1 MVNGADFG
9 SEHRPPSRKKVN
21 ADNGSTST
29 SSRSQKE
36 AMRLLAVILGTFVAL
51 FALLF
56 GGCTVALAIGEF
68 WSGMP
73 NGGLLPLLLVNGF
86 LTFALYW
93 ASYRLFRGPVRPP
106 NAHDTSPD
114 P

>member
-1 MVNGADFG
+1 
-9 SEHRPPSRKKVN
+9 
-21 ADNGSTST
+21 
-29 SSRSQKE
+29 
-36 AMRLLAVILGTFVAL
+36 MRLLAVILGTFVAL

-93 ASYRLFRGPVRPP
+93 ASYRLFRGPVRPTDGP
-106 NAHDTSPD
+106 AAP
-114 P
+114 PRLPPPP

>member
-1 MVNGADFG
+1 
-9 SEHRPPSRKKVN
+9 
-21 ADNGSTST
+21 
-29 SSRSQKE
+29 
-36 AMRLLAVILGTFVAL
+36 MRILAVILGTFVAL

-68 WSGMP
+68 WNGMP

-93 ASYRLFRGPVRPP
+93 ASYRLFRGPVRPTDGP
-106 NAHDTSPD
+106 AAPPRLPPPQWDKKGQA
-114 P
+114 